1 MQESRQHVS
10 RKEKLVLVTGGG
22 RGIGSKVVETLAAAG
37 YDVAFSYRSAASTAE
52 ELRTTL
58 VQQFPSQTFIAL
70 RADLA
75 NADEVEALAQEMAN
89 WPNLYGFVHNSGATY
104 DKLAAMIDQPRAEQV
119 MQVNFWSMTRL
130 AAASLRPMMRSRAG
144 RIVGIG
150 SIVARQGA
158 QGNASYAATKGAMA
172 SYMKSLAVEVARKG
186 VTANVIAPGYVDT
199 EMLAAYE
206 GNRELIEKQIPCGR
220 FARPDEIA
228 GLVRYLLSPEAAYI
242 TGAELTIDGG
252 LSASVGIKN

>member
-1 MQESRQHVS
+1 MS
-10 RKEKLVLVTGGG
+10 RKEKLVFVTGAG
-22 RGIGSKVVETLAAAG
+22 RGIGREIVEALAAAG
-37 YDVAFSYRSAASTAE
+37 YDVTFSYRNAASTAE
-52 ELRTTL
+52 VLRATL
-58 VQQFPSQTFIAL
+58 EQQYPTQKFTVL

-75 NADEVEALAQEMAN
+75 NTDEVDALAQELAN
-89 WPNLYGFVHNSGATY
+89 WSDLYGFVHNSGAPY
-104 DKLAAMIDQPRAEQV
+104 DKLAAMIDQPRAEQI
-119 MQVNFWSMTRL
+119 MQINFWAMTRL
-130 AAASLRPMMRSRAG
+130 AAAALRPMMRARAG

-150 SIVARQGA
+150 SIVAHQGA

-220 FARPDEIA
+220 FARPNEIA
-228 GLVRYLLSPEAAYI
+228 GLVCYLLSPEAGYI